1 MAISKFYFDDLCISP
16 NIASALEGYA
26 TIRKGDDWTID
37 QIYLRH
43 INGNM
48 HPAEDTRLFSLVEEA
63 LERDFAREITA
74 QCGASLDDNNRL
86 TTQMAG
92 VGRAA

>member
-1 MAISKFYFDDLCISP
+1 MTISKFYFDDLCIAP

-26 TIRKGDDWTID
+26 TIREGDDWTID

-48 HPAEDTRLFSLVEEA
+48 RPAEDARVFSLVEEA
-63 LERDFAREITA
+63 LERDFSQEITA
-74 QCGASLDDNNRL
+74 QCGALLDNSNRL
-86 TTQMAG
+86 TAQMLG
-92 VGRAA
+92 VGQAA

>member
-1 MAISKFYFDDLCISP
+1 MAISKFYFDDLCITP

-26 TIRKGDDWTID
+26 TIFEGDNWTID

-48 HPAEDTRLFSLVEEA
+48 HPTEDARLFSLVEEA
-63 LERDFAREITA
+63 LERDFAQEIMA
-74 QCGASLDDNNRL
+74 QCGAILDNNNRL
-86 TTQMAG
+86 TARMAG
-92 VGRAA
+92 VGQAA